1 MCVELGS
8 ELTLVNE
15 ETLQAAITV
24 VSLLSL
30 GGGVGWVPT
39 SPFVT
44 QTHSVSLAGSKL
56 TM

>member
-8 ELTLVNE
+8 GLTLVNE